1 MTFLDVGLL
10 QPRNLVLHV
19 LGVQLE
25 IVRLGAE
32 EVEVGRALQD
42 GLLVVA
48 ELRIQL
54 VETVGGL
61 WKIPGDLTRNS
72 AGDLSKVNGI
82 PA

>member
-1 MTFLDVGLL
+1 MIYLSNPSDEFSMTFLNVRLL
-10 QPRNLVLHV
+10 QPRDLVLHV

-54 VETVGGL
+54 VKAVGGL
-61 WKIPGDLTRNS
+61 
-72 AGDLSKVNGI
+72 
-82 PA
+82 

>member
-54 VETVGGL
+54 VKAVGGL
-61 WKIPGDLTRNS
+61 
-72 AGDLSKVNGI
+72 
-82 PA
+82 

>member
-1 MTFLDVGLL
+1 MTFLDVGFL
-10 QPRNLVLHV
+10 QPRDLVLHV

-32 EVEVGRALQD
+32 EVEVGRTLQD

-54 VETVGGL
+54 VKAVGGL
-61 WKIPGDLTRNS
+61 WKIYRKLR
-72 AGDLSKVNGI
+72 VC
-82 PA
+82 

>member
-1 MTFLDVGLL
+1 MTFLNVRLL
-10 QPRNLVLHV
+10 QPRDLVLHV
-19 LGVQLE
+19 LRVQLE

-54 VETVGGL
+54 VKAVGGL
-61 WKIPGDLTRNS
+61 WKIPGDLIRNT
-72 AGDLSKVNGI
+72 GNLSKVMY
-82 PA
+82 

>member
-1 MTFLDVGLL
+1 MTFLDVRLL
-10 QPRNLVLHV
+10 QSGDLVLHV

-54 VETVGGL
+54 VKAVCGL
-61 WKIPGDLTRNS
+61 
-72 AGDLSKVNGI
+72 
-82 PA
+82 

>member
-1 MTFLDVGLL
+1 MTFLDVGFL
-10 QPRNLVLHV
+10 QPRDLVLHV

-61 WKIPGDLTRNS
+61 WKIPDDLTRNS

>member
-1 MTFLDVGLL
+1 MTFLDVGFL
-10 QPRNLVLHV
+10 QPRDLVLHV

-32 EVEVGRALQD
+32 EVEVGRALQN

-54 VETVGGL
+54 VKAVGGL
-61 WKIPGDLTRNS
+61 WKIPDDLTRNS
-72 AGDLSKVNGI
+72 AGDLSNVNGI

>member
-1 MTFLDVGLL
+1 MAFLDVGLL
-10 QPRNLVLHV
+10 QSGDLVLHV

-32 EVEVGRALQD
+32 EVEVGRTLQD

-54 VETVGGL
+54 VKAVSGL
-61 WKIPGDLTRNS
+61 WKIPGDLIQNS
-72 AGDLSKVNGI
+72 GN
-82 PA
+82 

>member
-10 QPRNLVLHV
+10 QPRDLVLHV

-54 VETVGGL
+54 VKAVSGL
-61 WKIPGDLTRNS
+61 WKIPDDLTRNS

>member
-10 QPRNLVLHV
+10 QPRDLVLHV

-61 WKIPGDLTRNS
+61 WKIPDDLTRNS

>member
-1 MTFLDVGLL
+1 MTFLDVGFL
-10 QPRNLVLHV
+10 QPRDLVLHV

-54 VETVGGL
+54 VKAVGGL
-61 WKIPGDLTRNS
+61 WKIPDDLTRNS
-72 AGDLSKVNGI
+72 ADDLSKVNGI

>member
-1 MTFLDVGLL
+1 MTFLDVRLL
-10 QPRNLVLHV
+10 QSGDLVLHI

-54 VETVGGL
+54 VKAVCGL
-61 WKIPGDLTRNS
+61 
-72 AGDLSKVNGI
+72 
-82 PA
+82 

>member
-54 VETVGGL
+54 VKAVGGL
-61 WKIPGDLTRNS
+61 WKIPDDLTRNS